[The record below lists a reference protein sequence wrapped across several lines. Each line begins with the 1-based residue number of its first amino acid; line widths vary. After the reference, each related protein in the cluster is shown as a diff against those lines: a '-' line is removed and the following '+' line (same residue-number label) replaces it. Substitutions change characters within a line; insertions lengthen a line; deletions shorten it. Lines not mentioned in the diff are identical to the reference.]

1 MPWGT
6 LPPSALIGSSYRIG
20 IMNRRRALAALIA
33 APLALWGCGDGPS
46 FHSMDVTGADFGK
59 DFRLTDT
66 EGRLRTLADFRG
78 NPVMIFFGFVQCPV
92 VCPTALIR
100 AVEVRR
106 ALGTAGEKIR
116 VIFITLDPER
126 DTPEVI
132 KGYTEAFDESFV
144 GLYSDLAGTEK
155 AAKEFRVFFQKVRE
169 GNSYT
174 IDHTAYTYVYDA
186 LGRLRLTVRHDQPS
200 EKTAE
205 DIGKLLIHTQA
216 D

>member
-1 MPWGT
+1 
-6 LPPSALIGSSYRIG
+6 
-20 IMNRRRALAALIA
+20 MNRRRLLAGLVA
-33 APLALWGCGDGPS
+33 APLALWGCNDGPS

-66 EGRLRTLADFRG
+66 EGRVRTLADFRG
-78 NPVMIFFGFVQCPV
+78 KLVMIFFGFVQCPV

-106 ALGTAGEKIR
+106 ALGREGEKIQ

-132 KGYTEAFDESFV
+132 KGYTDAFDPAFI

-155 AAKEFRVFFQKVRE
+155 VAKEFRVYYQKVPE
-169 GNSYT
+169 GSSYT
-174 IDHTAYTYVYDA
+174 IDHTAYTYVYDG
-186 LGRLRLTVRHDQPS
+186 LGRLRLTVRHDQPA
-200 EKTAE
+200 EKTTE
-205 DIGKLLIHTQA
+205 DIRRLLGQA
-216 D
+216 QPG

>member
-1 MPWGT
+1 
-6 LPPSALIGSSYRIG
+6 
-20 IMNRRRALAALIA
+20 MNRRRALTGLLA
-33 APLALWGCGDGPS
+33 APLALLGCSDRPS

-66 EGRLRTLADFRG
+66 EGRVRTLADFRG
-78 NPVMIFFGFVQCPV
+78 KLVMIFFGFVQCPV

-106 ALGTAGEKIR
+106 ALGKDGEKIQ

-132 KGYTEAFDESFV
+132 KGYTTAFDPSFI

-155 AAKEFRVFFQKVRE
+155 AAKDFRVFYQKVPT

-174 IDHTAYTYVYDA
+174 IDHTAYTYVYDE
-186 LGRLRLTVRHDQPS
+186 LGRLRLAVKHDQPW
-200 EKTAE
+200 EKTTE
-205 DIGKLLIHTQA
+205 DIRMLLSQTQPG
-216 D
+216 

>member
-1 MPWGT
+1 
-6 LPPSALIGSSYRIG
+6 
-20 IMNRRRALAALIA
+20 MNRRRALTGLLA
-33 APLALWGCGDGPS
+33 APLALWGCSDRPS

-66 EGRLRTLADFRG
+66 EGRVRTLADFRG
-78 NPVMIFFGFVQCPV
+78 KLVMIFFGFVQCPV

-100 AVEVRR
+100 AVEVRN
-106 ALGTAGEKIR
+106 ALGKDGEKIQ

-132 KGYTEAFDESFV
+132 KGYTTAFDASFI

-155 AAKEFRVFFQKVRE
+155 AAKDFRVFYQKVPT

-174 IDHTAYTYVYDA
+174 IDHTAYTYVYDE
-186 LGRLRLTVRHDQPS
+186 LGHLRLAVKHDQPS
-200 EKTAE
+200 EKTTE
-205 DIGKLLIHTQA
+205 DIRMLLSQTQPG
-216 D
+216 

>member
-1 MPWGT
+1 
-6 LPPSALIGSSYRIG
+6 
-20 IMNRRRALAALIA
+20 MNRRQVLAGLVA
-33 APLALWGCGDGPS
+33 APLALWGCGDRPS
-46 FHSMDVTGADFGK
+46 FHSMDVTGADFGR

-66 EGRLRTLADFRG
+66 EGRVRTLADFRG
-78 NPVMIFFGFVQCPV
+78 RPVMIFFGFVQCPV

-106 ALGTAGEKIR
+106 ALGGEGEKIQ

-132 KGYTEAFDESFV
+132 KGYTEAFDPSFI
-144 GLYSDLAGTEK
+144 GLYSDLAGTERV
-155 AAKEFRVFFQKVRE
+155 AKEFRVYYQKVPA

-174 IDHTAYTYVYDA
+174 IDHTAYTYVYDG

-200 EKTAE
+200 EKTTE
-205 DIGKLLIHTQA
+205 DIRRLLGQTQPG
-216 D
+216 

>member
-1 MPWGT
+1 
-6 LPPSALIGSSYRIG
+6 
-20 IMNRRRALAALIA
+20 MNRRRALSILAATL
-33 APLALWGCGDGPS
+33 LALWGCSDGPS

-66 EGRLRTLADFRG
+66 EGRVRTLADFRG
-78 NPVMIFFGFVQCPV
+78 KLVMIFFGFVQCPV
-92 VCPTALIR
+92 VCPTALLN

-106 ALGTAGEKIR
+106 ALGKDGEKVQ

-132 KGYTEAFDESFV
+132 SGYTAAFDSSFV

-155 AAKEFRVFFQKVRE
+155 VAREFRVFYQKVPA

-174 IDHTAYTYVYDA
+174 VDHTAYTYVYD
-186 LGRLRLTVRHDQPS
+186 GQGQLRLTLKHDQS
-200 EKTAE
+200 SAKTAE
-205 DIGKLLIHTQA
+205 DIRRLLSLSGQA
-216 D
+216 QTG